1 MLRKLNHPSFAKLN
15 WVYYTKPTFFKDKVN
30 YTPQPNT
37 DTKLKNTGNEKEQF
51 DLKMQNQLDWVHMVT
66 DYYPEG
72 SLNDLLMRKGNT
84 LKEYEIQKIAKSLLS
99 AISCCHTELGIVHT
113 NLNPDS
119 IAVQFKEKMYHTRL
133 INLSHHFKGTH
144 KNISQ

>member
-1 MLRKLNHPSFAKLN
+1 
-15 WVYYTKPTFFKDKVN
+15 
-30 YTPQPNT
+30 
-37 DTKLKNTGNEKEQF
+37 
-51 DLKMQNQLDWVHMVT
+51 MQNQLDWVHMVT

-119 IAVQFKEKMYHTRL
+119 IAVQFKDKMYHTRL

-144 KNISQ
+144 KNISQQQLKDRLSLVSKTND